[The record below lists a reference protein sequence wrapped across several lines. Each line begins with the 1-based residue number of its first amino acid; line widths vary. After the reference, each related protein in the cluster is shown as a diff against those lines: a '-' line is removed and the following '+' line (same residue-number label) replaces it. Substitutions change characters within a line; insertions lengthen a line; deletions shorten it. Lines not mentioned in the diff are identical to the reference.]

1 MEKVCAAK
9 KKIIRN
15 GKEVLIC
22 DETRSQLLPILQG
35 IQAKKGYISDRDMQ
49 RIADELGI
57 HPVEVYSVITFYSF
71 LTVEKRGKHMILV
84 SNCISSEIAGSEKI
98 IKEFEKALKI
108 KVGETTKDKKITL
121 EKASCIG
128 MCDEAPA
135 IMIDDRL
142 IGKVTPK
149 MVKKIV
155 KELRCR

>member
-9 KKIIRN
+9 KTIIRN
-15 GKEVLIC
+15 GKEVLVC
-22 DETRSQLLPILQG
+22 DEARSQLLPILQG

-71 LTVEKRGKHMILV
+71 LTVKKKGRHIIHV
-84 SNCISSEIAGSEKI
+84 SSCISSEMAGSKRI

-108 KVGETTKDKKITL
+108 KIGKTTEDKKVTL
-121 EKASCIG
+121 EKTSCIG

-135 IMIDDRL
+135 IMVDDRL
-142 IGKVTPK
+142 IGRVTPK

-155 KELRCR
+155 KELK